1 MLLSL
6 SSPFLANNAVV
17 VPDIADLVVTA
28 ELLGWNVRVGAQPFR
43 SIRAS
48 GDRIADKPALS
59 PIRLWFLLVLLMR
72 EHPVVVV
79 AVAEDLPDVVA
90 IVGGIV
96 PEGTG
101 AKADMTGALRHKHS
115 KIGRRIPTM
124 VFRYNGCAVRCW
136 LCMVEVFCT
145 DTEKVSK
152 HYTTGVD
159 WFPPRPLSTE

>member
-1 MLLSL
+1 M
-6 SSPFLANNAVV
+6 ANNAVV

-28 ELLGWNVRVGAQPFR
+28 ELLGWNVRVGEQPFR

-59 PIRLWFLLVLLMR
+59 PIRLWLLLLLLMR
-72 EHPVVVV
+72 ENPVVV

-124 VFRYNGCAVRCW
+124 VFRYNCCAVRC
-136 LCMVEVFCT
+136 
-145 DTEKVSK
+145 
-152 HYTTGVD
+152 
-159 WFPPRPLSTE
+159 